1 MRPARAISVLV
12 VVATVATLVLS
23 AACSSDSDDNTLVLY
38 SGRNED
44 LVGPILEQFTEQ
56 TGIEIEL
63 RGGDSGELAA
73 QLITEGDASPADLFF
88 SQDAG
93 ALGAVAKAGLFSTL
107 PSSVLGQVPSW
118 AQSPDGLWVGVS
130 GRVRVVAYHEETVAA
145 PPDTIDA
152 LVDPQWKGQI
162 GYAPSNASWQSFV
175 TGLRVLRGEDGAKA
189 WLEAFAANDPKPY
202 PNNIT
207 VLDGIQN
214 GEVQVGVVNH
224 YYLYERLADLGDE
237 AVDVANQFMAAGDPG
252 GLVNVAGIG
261 ILASSDKQDKALQ
274 LVEFLLGPEAQA
286 YFADETK
293 EFPLVEGT
301 VPSDPNLP
309 SLASLSPP
317 QIDLSDLDS
326 IAQTQELLEETGLL
340 TR

>member
-1 MRPARAISVLV
+1 MRPVRVISLLTV
-12 VVATVATLVLS
+12 VVTVATLTLS
-23 AACSSDSDDNTLVLY
+23 SACSSDSDSNTLVVY

-44 LVGPILEQFTEQ
+44 LVRPILEQFTEQ

-73 QLITEGDASPADLFF
+73 QLVTEGDASPADLFF

-93 ALGAVAKAGLFSTL
+93 ALGAVAKAGLFTTL
-107 PSSVLGQVPSW
+107 PATVLDQVPTW
-118 AQSPDGLWVGVS
+118 AQSAEGAWVGVS
-130 GRVRVVAYHEETVAA
+130 GRVRVVAFDEREVAS

-152 LVDPQWKGQI
+152 VLDPQWEGQV
-162 GYAPSNASWQSFV
+162 GYAPSNASWQAFV
-175 TGLRVLRGEDGAKA
+175 TGLRVARGEDGAKA

-214 GEVQVGVVNH
+214 GEVQIGLVNH
-224 YYLYERLADLGDE
+224 YYLYERLADLGDD
-237 AVDVANQFMAAGDPG
+237 AVDVDNQFMAAGDPG

-261 ILASSDKQDKALQ
+261 VLASSDKQEKALQ
-274 LVEFLLGPEAQA
+274 LVEFLLGPDAQR

-293 EFPLVEGT
+293 EFPLVAGT
-301 VPSDPNLP
+301 TPSDPNLP
-309 SLASLSPP
+309 LLASLSPP